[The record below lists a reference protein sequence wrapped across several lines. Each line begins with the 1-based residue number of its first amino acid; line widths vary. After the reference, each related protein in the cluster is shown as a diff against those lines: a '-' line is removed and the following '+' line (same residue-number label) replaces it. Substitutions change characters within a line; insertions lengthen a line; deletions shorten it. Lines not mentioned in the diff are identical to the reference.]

1 MIDFDLECIEMAA
14 ELVLN
19 ENGNLN
25 TVFLLDDYFK
35 KLTKFRTTFRRGN

>member
-14 ELVLN
+14 ELFLN

-25 TVFLLDDYFK
+25 SVFAE
-35 KLTKFRTTFRRGN
+35 

>member
-19 ENGNLN
+19 ENGNLKS
-25 TVFLLDDYFK
+25 VFI
-35 KLTKFRTTFRRGN
+35 G